1 MYDDLD
7 ILESTIFDI
16 DDDDDNIAVEN
27 SDNDEEYTTEGVVEV
42 TKVLAA
48 IAATLALGALLLVV
62 IRKIKKKGE
71 GKSKEKPAQLES
83 PERKMVNQMEDGI
96 KTNMSNLK
104 SLRDKYKKE
113 MKGADKQ
120 TKKQIRAIIKE
131 INSSIREMKG
141 FAKKVAKIAKKA
153 SIPIDKIDK
162 LSEQIQTSIK
172 YQSFDNPNFS
182 KESTSNPDDNEYD
195 EQFNSFF
202 ESVVNVSEKIYE
214 ENSKTKEDE
223 FDFSLDDILG

>member
-27 SDNDEEYTTEGVVEV
+27 TDNDEEYTTEGAVEV

-62 IRKIKKKGE
+62 IRKIKKKDE

-96 KTNMSNLK
+96 KMNMSNLK

-120 TKKQIRAIIKE
+120 TKKQIRSIIKE

-153 SIPIDKIDK
+153 SIPIDKINK

-172 YQSFDNPNFS
+172 YQTFDNPSFS

-195 EQFNSFF
+195 EHFNSFF
-202 ESVVNVSEKIYE
+202 ESVVNTSEKIYE